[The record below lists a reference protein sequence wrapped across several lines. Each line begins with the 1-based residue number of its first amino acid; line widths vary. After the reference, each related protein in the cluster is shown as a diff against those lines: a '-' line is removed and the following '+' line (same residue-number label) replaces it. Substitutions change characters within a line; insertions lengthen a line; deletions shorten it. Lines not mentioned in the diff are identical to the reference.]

1 MDGTQWVLGDGM
13 GEWNVRLD
21 HIGIAV
27 NDLDSGSKFWKL
39 IGLEQGNDE
48 LNEEQGVNIRFF
60 STKHK
65 SDAVKMELLAPTGED
80 TPIGR
85 FLKKRG
91 PGIQQIAFR
100 VDTGFDRLIS
110 KLKSEGIRL
119 INETPTEGANGSRI
133 VFVHPSSTGGVLVE
147 LLQYYD

>member
-1 MDGTQWVLGDGM
+1 M
-13 GEWNVRLD
+13 GAWNVRLD

-27 NDLDSGSKFWKL
+27 NDLESGSKFWKL

-65 SDAVKMELLAPTGED
+65 SDSVKMELLAPTGED

-85 FLKKRG
+85 FLENLSNYF
-91 PGIQQIAFR
+91 I
-100 VDTGFDRLIS
+100 
-110 KLKSEGIRL
+110 
-119 INETPTEGANGSRI
+119 
-133 VFVHPSSTGGVLVE
+133 
-147 LLQYYD
+147 

>member
-1 MDGTQWVLGDGM
+1 MDGPQWFLGDCM
-13 GEWNVRLD
+13 DEWNVRLD

-27 NDLDSGSKFWKL
+27 NDLDSGSKFWRL
-39 IGLEQGNDE
+39 LGLEQGDDG

-60 STKHK
+60 STKQK
-65 SDAVKMELLAPTGED
+65 RDSVKMELLAPTGED

-85 FLKKRG
+85 FLKKKG

-100 VDTGFDRLIS
+100 VDLGFDRLLS

-147 LLQYYD
+147 LVQYYD

>member
-1 MDGTQWVLGDGM
+1 M

-27 NDLDSGSKFWKL
+27 NDLDSGSKFWRL
-39 IGLEQGNDE
+39 LGLEQGDDE

-60 STKHK
+60 STKQRRD
-65 SDAVKMELLAPTGED
+65 SVKMELLEPTGED

-85 FLKKRG
+85 FLKKKG

-100 VDTGFDRLIS
+100 VDNLDSVLS
-110 KLKSEGIRL
+110 KLKGEGVRL
-119 INETPTEGANGSRI
+119 IDETPTEGAHGSRI
-133 VFVHPSSTGGVLVE
+133 AFVHPSSTGGVLVE
-147 LLQYYD
+147 LLEYID